1 MSLTCC
7 YTDLTKI
14 LPTPMAIETTKLS
27 TKGQVILPKT
37 IRDAHGWDPGTEF
50 AVEDAPGGVTLRP
63 LRPSPPSRLED
74 VAGCLRYTGKAKTL
88 QQMEKAVAKGARER
102 RDRGR
107 Y

>member
-1 MSLTCC
+1 M
-7 YTDLTKI
+7 
-14 LPTPMAIETTKLS
+14 ETTKLS

-37 IRDAHGWDPGTEF
+37 VRDAHGWNPGTEF
-50 AVEDAPGGVTLRP
+50 AVEMAPGGITLRP

-74 VAGCLRYTGKAKTL
+74 VAGCLQYTGRAKTL
-88 QQMEKAVAKGARER
+88 QQMEKAIAKGVKER

>member
-1 MSLTCC
+1 
-7 YTDLTKI
+7 
-14 LPTPMAIETTKLS
+14 MAIETTKLS

-37 IRDAHGWDPGTEF
+37 VRDAYGWNPGTEF
-50 AVEDAPGGVTLRP
+50 AVEEVPGGVALRP

-74 VAGCLRYTGKAKTL
+74 VAGCLQYTGRAKTL
-88 QQMEKAVAKGARER
+88 RQMQKAIAKEVKGR